1 MAQKINSTVLRL
13 KKRLN
18 WSTVFCAHN
27 FNEYSNLI
35 KNTLQISATNN
46 RIMHKININSNY
58 NILIKN
64 SKTYQQNYPILN
76 KKVFFYFVKLI
87 FFSNKTLQNYY
98 DYKKIYVQFYKVLF
112 KRFFLYQK
120 QLVLKIANEARRFN
134 NSFLIIHPKLL
145 AEFLK
150 MQMTSPNII
159 NLKKN
164 NFDKNIQ
171 VNLLNFIRI
180 ILTKFKYDIL
190 GLKITCNGRWKKTK
204 SGRKQKIY
212 LKFGQL
218 KNSNLT
224 NKVFFHSIYQQTK
237 YGFFSI
243 KIWVYHKTKR

>member
-1 MAQKINSTVLRL
+1 
-13 KKRLN
+13 
-18 WSTVFCAHN
+18 
-27 FNEYSNLI
+27 
-35 KNTLQISATNN
+35 
-46 RIMHKININSNY
+46 MHKININSNY

-190 GLKITCNGRWKKTK
+190 GLKITCNGR
-204 SGRKQKIY
+204 
-212 LKFGQL
+212 
-218 KNSNLT
+218 
-224 NKVFFHSIYQQTK
+224 
-237 YGFFSI
+237 
-243 KIWVYHKTKR
+243 